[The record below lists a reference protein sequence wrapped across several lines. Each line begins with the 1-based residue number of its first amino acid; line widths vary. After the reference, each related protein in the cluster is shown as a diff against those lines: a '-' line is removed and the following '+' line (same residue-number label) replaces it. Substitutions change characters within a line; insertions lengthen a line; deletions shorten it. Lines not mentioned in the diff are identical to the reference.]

1 MRKQDGVT
9 IRRLDPVVL
18 LAVVLMLFLAA
29 ITLADTGRSH
39 GLLWELSKTGQQPAY
54 LFGTIHSED
63 PAVVELPAPVKQAFD
78 ASNSVVLEML
88 MDTDTMRYSST
99 AMLMLDGRSLSDVI
113 GMPLYEKVSAAI
125 ASRGIPERVLNRMKP
140 WAAAVTLS
148 TPALETGQILDLVLY
163 QDALQQDK
171 AVYGL
176 ETVREQL
183 DLFDSMSESD
193 QVILLQD
200 AVDNFPELD
209 ALHAELLAVYKQR
222 DLEGLLALN
231 ETSMQAEDQRLAR
244 DFQRRVIDDRN
255 HRMAERMQPYL
266 QQGKA
271 FIAVGALHLPGEQG
285 LLNLLEQQG
294 YTTRRVY

>member
-1 MRKQDGVT
+1 MHNRDGVT

-18 LAVVLMLFLAA
+18 LAVVLLFFLAA

-63 PAVVELPAPVKQAFD
+63 PAVVELPATVKQAFD

-88 MDTDTMRYSST
+88 LDTDTMRYSST
-99 AMLMLDGRSLSDVI
+99 AMLMLDGRSLTDMV
-113 GMPLYEKVSAAI
+113 GMPLYKKVSAAI
-125 ASRGIPERVLNRMKP
+125 ASRGIPELVLNRMKP

-163 QDALQQDK
+163 QEALQQDK

-176 ETVREQL
+176 ETVQEQL

-193 QVILLQD
+193 QVTLLRD
-200 AVDNFPELD
+200 AVNKFPELD
-209 ALHAELLAVYKQR
+209 ALHAELLEVYKQR
-222 DLEGLLALN
+222 DLEGLLAIN
-231 ETSMQAEDQRLAR
+231 ETSMQAEDQRLAKE
-244 DFQRRVIDDRN
+244 FQRRVIDDRN

-266 QQGKA
+266 RQGKA
-271 FIAVGALHLPGEQG
+271 FVAVGALHLPGEQG

-294 YTTRRVY
+294 YTVRRVY

>member
-1 MRKQDGVT
+1 MHNQIVT
-9 IRRLDPVVL
+9 MIHRPG
-18 LAVVLMLFLAA
+18 LAVWLFFLLAA
-29 ITLADTGRSH
+29 ISQADTDRSH
-39 GLLWELSKTGQQPAY
+39 GLLWEVSKSGQQPAY

-63 PAVVELPAPVKQAFD
+63 PAVVDLPAPVKQAFD

-125 ASRGIPERVLNRMKP
+125 ASRGIPELVLQRMKP
-140 WAAAVTLS
+140 WAVAVTLS
-148 TPALETGQILDLVLY
+148 TPALETGQILDRVLY
-163 QDALQQDK
+163 QYALQQDK

-193 QVILLQD
+193 QVILLRD
-200 AVDNFPELD
+200 AVDKFPELD
-209 ALHAELLAVYKQR
+209 TLHAELLAVYRQR
-222 DLEGLLALN
+222 DLEGLLAIN
-231 ETSMQAEDQRLAR
+231 ETSMQAEDQRLAK

-255 HRMAERMQPYL
+255 QRMAERMQPYL
-266 QQGKA
+266 RQGKA
-271 FIAVGALHLPGEQG
+271 FVAVGALHLPGEKG

-294 YTTRRVY
+294 YTIRRIY

>member
-1 MRKQDGVT
+1 MCNQDGVT

-18 LAVVLMLFLAA
+18 LAVVLLFFLVA
-29 ITLADTGRSH
+29 ITLADTDRSH

-63 PAVVELPAPVKQAFD
+63 PAVVELPATVKQAFD

-88 MDTDTMRYSST
+88 MDTDTMRYSSA
-99 AMLMLDGRSLSDVI
+99 AMLMLDGRSLSDMI
-113 GMPLYEKVSAAI
+113 GMPLYKKVSAAI
-125 ASRGIPERVLNRMKP
+125 ASRGIPELVLNRMKP

-163 QDALQQDK
+163 QEALQQDK

-176 ETVREQL
+176 ETVQEQL

-193 QVILLQD
+193 QVTLLRD
-200 AVDNFPELD
+200 AVDKFPELD
-209 ALHAELLAVYKQR
+209 ALHAELLEVYKQR
-222 DLEGLLALN
+222 DLEGLLAIN
-231 ETSMQAEDQRLAR
+231 ETSMQAEDQRLAKE
-244 DFQRRVIDDRN
+244 FQRRVIDDRN

-266 QQGKA
+266 RQGKA
-271 FIAVGALHLPGEQG
+271 FVAVGALHLPGEQG

-294 YTTRRVY
+294 YTVRRVY

>member
-1 MRKQDGVT
+1 MHNQDGVT

-18 LAVVLMLFLAA
+18 LAVVLLFFLVA
-29 ITLADTGRSH
+29 ITLADTDRSH

-63 PAVVELPAPVKQAFD
+63 PAVVELPATVKQAFD

-88 MDTDTMRYSST
+88 LDTDTMRYSST
-99 AMLMLDGRSLSDVI
+99 AMLMLDGRSLSDMI
-113 GMPLYEKVSAAI
+113 GMPLYKKVSAAI
-125 ASRGIPERVLNRMKP
+125 ASRGIPELVLNRMKP

-193 QVILLQD
+193 QVTLLRD
-200 AVDNFPELD
+200 AVDKFPELD
-209 ALHAELLAVYKQR
+209 ALHAELLEVYKQR
-222 DLEGLLALN
+222 DLEGLLAIN
-231 ETSMQAEDQRLAR
+231 ETSMQAEDQRLAKE
-244 DFQRRVIDDRN
+244 FQRRVIDDRN

-266 QQGKA
+266 RQGKA
-271 FIAVGALHLPGEQG
+271 FVAVGALHLPGEQG

-294 YTTRRVY
+294 YTVRRVY

>member
-1 MRKQDGVT
+1 MCNQDGVT

-266 QQGKA
+266 RQGKA

>member
-1 MRKQDGVT
+1 MRNQDGVT

-18 LAVVLMLFLAA
+18 LAVVLLFFLAA
-29 ITLADTGRSH
+29 ITLADTDRSH

-63 PAVVELPAPVKQAFD
+63 PAVVELPATVKQAFD

-99 AMLMLDGRSLSDVI
+99 AMLMLDGRSLTDVV
-113 GMPLYEKVSAAI
+113 GMPLYKKVSAAI
-125 ASRGIPERVLNRMKP
+125 ASRGIPELVLNRMKP

-163 QDALQQDK
+163 QEALQQDK

-176 ETVREQL
+176 ETVQEQL
-183 DLFDSMSESD
+183 ELFDSMSESD
-193 QVILLQD
+193 QVTLLRD
-200 AVDNFPELD
+200 AVDKFPELD
-209 ALHAELLAVYKQR
+209 ALHAELLEVYKQR
-222 DLEGLLALN
+222 DLEGLLAIN
-231 ETSMQAEDQRLAR
+231 ETSMQAEDQRLAKE
-244 DFQRRVIDDRN
+244 FQRRVIDDRN

-266 QQGKA
+266 RQGKA
-271 FIAVGALHLPGEQG
+271 FVAVGALHLPGEQG

-294 YTTRRVY
+294 YTVRRVY

>member
-1 MRKQDGVT
+1 MHNQDGVT

-18 LAVVLMLFLAA
+18 LAVVLLFFLAA
-29 ITLADTGRSH
+29 ITLADTDRSH

-63 PAVVELPAPVKQAFD
+63 PAVVELPATVKQAFD

-99 AMLMLDGRSLSDVI
+99 AMLMLDGRSLTDVV
-113 GMPLYEKVSAAI
+113 GMPLYKKVSAAI
-125 ASRGIPERVLNRMKP
+125 ASRGIPELVLNRMKP

-176 ETVREQL
+176 ETVQEQL

-193 QVILLQD
+193 QVTLLRD
-200 AVDNFPELD
+200 AVDKFPELD
-209 ALHAELLAVYKQR
+209 ALHAELLEVYKQR
-222 DLEGLLALN
+222 DLEGLLAIN
-231 ETSMQAEDQRLAR
+231 ETSMQAEDQRLAKE
-244 DFQRRVIDDRN
+244 FQRRVIDDRN

-266 QQGKA
+266 RQGKA
-271 FIAVGALHLPGEQG
+271 FVAVGALHLPGEQG

-294 YTTRRVY
+294 YTVRRVY

>member
-1 MRKQDGVT
+1 MHNQIVT
-9 IRRLDPVVL
+9 MVHRPG
-18 LAVVLMLFLAA
+18 LAVWLFFLLAA
-29 ITLADTGRSH
+29 ISQADTDRSH
-39 GLLWELSKTGQQPAY
+39 GLLWEVSKSGQQPAY

-63 PAVVELPAPVKQAFD
+63 PAVVDLPAPVKQAFD

-125 ASRGIPERVLNRMKP
+125 ASRGIPELVLQRMKP
-140 WAAAVTLS
+140 WAVAVTLS
-148 TPALETGQILDLVLY
+148 TPALETGQILDRVLY
-163 QDALQQDK
+163 QYALQQDK

-193 QVILLQD
+193 QVILLRD
-200 AVDNFPELD
+200 AVDKFPELD
-209 ALHAELLAVYKQR
+209 TLHAELLAVYRQR
-222 DLEGLLALN
+222 DLEGLLAIN
-231 ETSMQAEDQRLAR
+231 ETSMQAEDQRLAK

-255 HRMAERMQPYL
+255 QRMAERMQPYL
-266 QQGKA
+266 RQGKA
-271 FIAVGALHLPGEQG
+271 FVAVGALHLPGEKG

-294 YTTRRVY
+294 YTIRRIY

>member
-1 MRKQDGVT
+1 MHNQDGVT

-18 LAVVLMLFLAA
+18 LAVVLLFFLVA
-29 ITLADTGRSH
+29 ITLADTDRSH
-39 GLLWELSKTGQQPAY
+39 GLLWELSKTGQQSAY

-63 PAVVELPAPVKQAFD
+63 PAVVELPATVKQAFD

-99 AMLMLDGRSLSDVI
+99 AMLMLDGRSLTDVV
-113 GMPLYEKVSAAI
+113 GMPLYKKVSAAI
-125 ASRGIPERVLNRMKP
+125 ASRGIPELVLNRMKP

-176 ETVREQL
+176 ETVQEQL

-193 QVILLQD
+193 QVTLLRD
-200 AVDNFPELD
+200 AVDKFPELD
-209 ALHAELLAVYKQR
+209 ALHAELLEVYKQR
-222 DLEGLLALN
+222 DLEGLLAIN
-231 ETSMQAEDQRLAR
+231 ETSMQAEDQRLAKE
-244 DFQRRVIDDRN
+244 FQRRVIDDRN

-266 QQGKA
+266 RQGKA
-271 FIAVGALHLPGEQG
+271 FVAVGTLHLPGEQG

-294 YTTRRVY
+294 YTVRRVY

>member
-1 MRKQDGVT
+1 MLKQDGVA

-18 LAVVLMLFLAA
+18 LAVVLLFFLAA
-29 ITLADTGRSH
+29 ITLADTDRSH

-63 PAVVELPAPVKQAFD
+63 PAVVELPATVKQAFD

-99 AMLMLDGRSLSDVI
+99 AMLMLDGRSLSDMI
-113 GMPLYEKVSAAI
+113 GMPLYKKVSAAI
-125 ASRGIPERVLNRMKP
+125 ASRGIPELVLNRMKP

-193 QVILLQD
+193 QVTLLRD
-200 AVDNFPELD
+200 AVNKFPELD
-209 ALHAELLAVYKQR
+209 ALHAELLEVYKQR
-222 DLEGLLALN
+222 DLEGLLAIN
-231 ETSMQAEDQRLAR
+231 ETSMQAEDQRLAKE
-244 DFQRRVIDDRN
+244 FQRRVIDDRN

-266 QQGKA
+266 RQGKA
-271 FIAVGALHLPGEQG
+271 FVAVGALHLPGEQG

-294 YTTRRVY
+294 YTVRRVY